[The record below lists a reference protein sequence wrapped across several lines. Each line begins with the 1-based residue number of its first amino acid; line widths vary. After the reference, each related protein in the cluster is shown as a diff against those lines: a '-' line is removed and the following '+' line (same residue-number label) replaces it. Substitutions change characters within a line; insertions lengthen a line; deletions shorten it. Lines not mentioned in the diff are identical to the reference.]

1 MPFALFWALF
11 ALCSA
16 LFCSIPH
23 LFFAVFRFSLS
34 LCLPPRIAGLLLIF
48 FARFFNFVS
57 LCFALR
63 AILIRLYIVF
73 WYYLNTTHRNAIHT
87 RNFAS
92 FRSALL
98 RFALPRISSFFLSL
112 PLAHFSSVQF
122 ILFCFVSLRLF
133 FAGCCS
139 FLRVPPC
146 FTLLR
151 CFVPFSFSL
160 SLSVLTSPCSYAL
173 LCLA

>member
-16 LFCSIPH
+16 LFCSILH

-34 LCLPPRIAGLLLIF
+34 LSLCLPPRY
-48 FARFFNFVS
+48 FNPF
-57 LCFALR
+57 
-63 AILIRLYIVF
+63 YIVF

-98 RFALPRISSFFLSL
+98 RFALPRISLSFFLFPSL
-112 PLAHFSSVQF
+112 ISPRSSLFYSALFLFAFSSLDVAHSSVF
-122 ILFCFVSLRLF
+122 LLALLCSAVSRH
-133 FAGCCS
+133 
-139 FLRVPPC
+139 
-146 FTLLR
+146 
-151 CFVPFSFSL
+151 SL
-160 SLSVLTSPCSYAL
+160 SPSPSVLTSPCSSAL